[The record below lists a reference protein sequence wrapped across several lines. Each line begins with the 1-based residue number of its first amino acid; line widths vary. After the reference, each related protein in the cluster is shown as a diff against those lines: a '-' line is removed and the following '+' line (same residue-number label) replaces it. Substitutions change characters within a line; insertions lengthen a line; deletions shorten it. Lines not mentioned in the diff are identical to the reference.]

1 VGSTYSFAGEHYRL
15 EDSPALPKPVQSP
28 RPPVLVGGR
37 GPRRTPALAGKFA
50 DEFNM
55 PFASVEDTEKQFGL
69 VREAVVAAG
78 RVPSDLTWSNALVL
92 CCGRDEAE
100 VRRRAEKIGRDP
112 EELRANGAAGTPEEV
127 VETLARYAA
136 VGSER
141 VYLQVLDLA
150 DLDHLELVAAE
161 VVPKLR

>member
-1 VGSTYSFAGEHYRL
+1 
-15 EDSPALPKPVQSP
+15 
-28 RPPVLVGGR
+28 
-37 GPRRTPALAGKFA
+37 
-50 DEFNM
+50 M